1 MEPGQWCWRRA
12 ARWQDMPRTVLENL
26 EQFEFDDDESPET
39 PAGGFGAWSLQP
51 APTSLQA
58 ARFTATR
65 SGAVR
70 ALAPYDGL
78 ALRWE
83 HNGSVEIRR
92 ALLVGGLVVCAWEPA
107 LRGSR
112 HLSRYWNDERAGVD
126 VTLSLVMDGRTG
138 ALVADVTLDSAL
150 RTFVVRGLLAGTYIL
165 RLSLKG
171 TDGEEAGRTLSTFR
185 LV

>member
-1 MEPGQWCWRRA
+1 
-12 ARWQDMPRTVLENL
+12 MPRTVLENL
-26 EQFEFDDDESPET
+26 EQFEFDDDESPGT
-39 PAGGFGAWSLQP
+39 PAGGFGVQP
-51 APTSLQA
+51 SPTSLQA

-65 SGAVR
+65 SDAVR
-70 ALAPYDGL
+70 ALAPYDGQ
-78 ALRWE
+78 ALRWV

-92 ALLVGGLVVCAWEPA
+92 ALLLLVGGLVECACA
-107 LRGSR
+107 LAMRGSR
-112 HLSRYWNDERAGVD
+112 PHSRYWNDEHAGVD